1 MLMYFVP
8 TKPREELEAVHSEEP
23 LQDVL
28 YSNMEVCVR
37 EEGGWGH
44 AWGPVWALYGADF
57 NCHESS

>member
-1 MLMYFVP
+1 MYFVP

-37 EEGGWGH
+37 VREEGGWGH
-44 AWGPVWALYGADF
+44 VWGHVWG
-57 NCHESS
+57 